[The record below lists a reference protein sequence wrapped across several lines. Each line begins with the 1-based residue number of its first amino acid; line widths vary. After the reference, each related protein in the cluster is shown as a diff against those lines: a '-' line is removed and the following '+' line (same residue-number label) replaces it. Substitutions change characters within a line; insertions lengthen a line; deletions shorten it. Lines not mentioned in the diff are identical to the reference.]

1 MTNGNEYEKRTT
13 AWCPGCGNFAILDSV
28 KESLE
33 AMNKKPREVLLI
45 GGIGQASKLP
55 QYLSANSLCTLHGRA
70 LPAATGAKIGNTSLT
85 VVAFCG
91 DGDCY
96 GEGGNHFIHAIRRN
110 IDITVLVH
118 NNQVYGLTQ
127 GQASP
132 SSDMGFTTKVQPQGV
147 RSTPLS
153 GPALAVALGCGFV
166 ARGFAGNK
174 AQLIS
179 LIQEGIRH
187 RGFSLIEVIQPC
199 PSMNRHN
206 TFGWYKERIR
216 DLQSEWKHDSSNRT
230 AAFER
235 ALLWGETIPVGIFY
249 RSEEGRTFESR
260 IPILNNG
267 PLVKRPLRRR
277 EVTEKLIEAFI

>member
-1 MTNGNEYEKRTT
+1 MTRNNEYEKRET
-13 AWCPGCGNFAILDSV
+13 AWCPGCGNFVILDAI

-33 AMNKKPREVLLI
+33 KMKKQRREVLLV

-70 LPAATGAKIGNTSLT
+70 IPAATGAKIVNTSLT
-85 VVAFCG
+85 VIASCG

-96 GEGGNHFIHAIRRN
+96 GEGGNHLIHVIRRN
-110 IDITVLVH
+110 VDITVLVH

-132 SSDMGFTTKVQPQGV
+132 SSDCGFTTKLQPEGV
-147 RSTPLS
+147 RSSPMS
-153 GPALAVALGCGFV
+153 GPALAIALGCGFV
-166 ARGFAGNK
+166 ARGFTGNK
-174 AQLIS
+174 SHLVS
-179 LIQEGIRH
+179 LIQEGIAH
-187 RGFSLIEVIQPC
+187 RGFSLVEIVQPC

-206 TFGWYKERIR
+206 TFAWYKERIR
-216 DLQSEWKHDSSNRT
+216 DLQLEWKHDSSNRT

-235 ALLWGETIPVGIFY
+235 ALLWGEKIPIGIFY
-249 RSEEGRTFESR
+249 QSEAVEPFESG

-267 PLVKRPLRRR
+267 PLVNRPQRKR
-277 EVTEKLIEAFI
+277 EVIEKLIEAFI